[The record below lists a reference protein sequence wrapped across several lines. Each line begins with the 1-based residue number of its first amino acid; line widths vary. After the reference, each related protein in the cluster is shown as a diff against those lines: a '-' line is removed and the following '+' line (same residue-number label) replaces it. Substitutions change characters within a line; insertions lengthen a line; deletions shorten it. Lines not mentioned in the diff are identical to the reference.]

1 MELLRDMA
9 LFVEVVNTKSFTVA
23 AENLGVAASTL
34 SRRIAALEAKIGLR
48 LLNRTTRRVEVS
60 EAGAAY
66 YARCSHLVAEARIAH
81 EELAHMSSTAS
92 GTLRLSATPDFAVL
106 HLPALLT
113 EFTKLHPAVNVEMH
127 LSYLPADLFTEGLDA
142 ALRLGALPDSSLVS
156 RHIADLGL
164 GLYASP
170 AYIKAAPPLR
180 EPADLRHHVCL
191 RMHSGEFG
199 SNWTLYP
206 VGSRKDSQ
214 NVEVSGRFVASSVSF
229 IRQLALLGAGIGIMD
244 SPSANV
250 EVAKGRLVHVL
261 PGWRLPPK
269 ELHLLTPSR
278 LSPARVRAFGDFL
291 VQTFAEEPSA
301 QAATLL
307 DGH

>member
-34 SRRIAALEAKIGLR
+34 SRRVAALEAKIGLR

-66 YARCSHLVAEARIAH
+66 YARCSHLVSEARVAH
-81 EELAHMSSTAS
+81 EELAHMSTTAS
-92 GTLRLSATPDFAVL
+92 GTLRLSASPDFAVL
-106 HLPALLT
+106 HLPTILT

-127 LSYLPADLFTEGLDA
+127 LSYLPADLLSDGLDA
-142 ALRLGALPDSSLVS
+142 ALRLGALADSSLVS
-156 RHIADLGL
+156 RHISDLDL

-170 AYIKAAPPLR
+170 EYINAAPSLH
-180 EPADLRHHVCL
+180 EPADLRHHACL

-199 SNWTLYP
+199 STWTLYP
-206 VGSRKDSQ
+206 VGSRKDAQ
-214 NVEVSGRFVASSVSF
+214 NVQVSGRFVASSVSF

-244 SPSANV
+244 SPSADV
-250 EVAKGRLVHVL
+250 EMAKGRLVHVL

-291 VQTFAEEPSA
+291 VQKFGGGPST
-301 QAATLL
+301 QAPASLG
-307 DGH
+307 GH